1 MRSRQTKRNSSPF
14 LWNVSRQVLTLG
26 DTDDLIYD
34 RDMKPSR
41 FIAHY
46 ERQLGRPLTISELG
60 KVNEARSTS
69 AGKRDTVKAMRLALL
84 SLTPQA
90 RPGYRD
96 IEAV

>member
-1 MRSRQTKRNSSPF
+1 MRSRQTKRSSSPF
-14 LWNVSRQVLTLG
+14 LWNVRRQVLTLG
-26 DTDDLIYD
+26 DAGDLTYD
-34 RDMKPSR
+34 RDMKPGR
-41 FIAHY
+41 FISHY
-46 ERQLGRPLTISELG
+46 ERQLGRPLTAGELG

-69 AGKRDTVKAMRLALL
+69 AGKRDAVKAMRLALL